1 MKFLLFVKNLF
12 IVLPTYN
19 EAQVLAK
26 NVRAVHAFCADT
38 LSNYVWEICIADN
51 GSHDATPTIAATLSR
66 ELPRVTYFHIDGAG
80 RGAALRRAW
89 IESSADILCYMD
101 ADLATD
107 LHALPLLIA
116 AIRDGADIAVGSRF
130 MQGASVQRSWSREW
144 MSRTYNWIT
153 RHLLHLR
160 IRDAQCGF
168 KAISKKTAQELLPLI
183 HNNQWFFDTE
193 LLVLGERRGMKIV
206 EVPVTWVEV
215 RDRKRKSTV
224 RIFRT
229 IINYCREIWR
239 LRRSVTV
246 R

>member
-1 MKFLLFVKNLF
+1 MENLC

-19 EAQVLAK
+19 EARVLAK
-26 NVRAVHAFCADT
+26 NVRTVHAFCAIMFSDYAW
-38 LSNYVWEICIADN
+38 NICIADN
-51 GSHDATPTIAATLSR
+51 GSRDATPTIAAMLSR
-66 ELPRVTYFHIDGAG
+66 ELPRVTYFHTDGAG

-89 IESSADILCYMD
+89 SESSADILCYMD
-101 ADLATD
+101 IDLSTD
-107 LHALPLLIA
+107 LHALPSLIGA
-116 AIRDGADIAVGSRF
+116 VRDGADIAIGSRF
-130 MQGASVQRSWSREW
+130 IKGASVQRSWSREW

-160 IRDAQCGF
+160 ISDAQCGF
-168 KAISKKTAQELLPLI
+168 KAISKKAAQELVPLI

-193 LLVLGERRGMKIV
+193 LLVLGQRRGMKIV
-206 EVPVTWVEV
+206 EVPVTWVEA

-224 RIFRT
+224 RVFRT

-239 LRRSVTV
+239 LRRSVTA